1 MKYSFKI
8 GSVWGIPVELHITFI
23 LLLIIV
29 AFFSAYYFLLIVC
42 LFFFVT
48 THEISHS
55 VVARHYNIKV
65 RKIVLYPIGG
75 VSEIEEIPEK
85 PRIEWRVAAAGP
97 LVSFAIGLLLLALDQ
112 LIPIKLPFAEA
123 LPFTAK
129 VQTFIYDLA
138 ILNLILG
145 GFNLIPAFPMDGG
158 RILRALLAERMK
170 FSDATKY
177 AAFIGKILGILMA
190 LFGIWYDLWLVVI
203 GIFIYIGATE
213 ETESTIIS
221 TTIAQVRVK
230 DVMYSEVA
238 SVKPETTLSE
248 ALEVM
253 FKARYHDVLVEKDGI
268 FQGIV
273 TWNEIMKVKQEQRNK
288 LRIEQLPMRKISV
301 FSDESILE
309 AYKIMLHEKID
320 LVPVV
325 ERETPGRIVGVVTS
339 ESVVYAYEKAKA
351 LR

>member
-1 MKYSFKI
+1 VKYSFKI

-48 THEISHS
+48 THELSHS
-55 VVARHYNIKV
+55 VVAKHYNIKV